1 MIRVLFLETSGV
13 AKSIQTALGA
23 RIRKLRKALDWSQE
37 RLAEACG
44 MHWTYIGQVERG
56 ERNLTL
62 QSIQAIA
69 KALNL
74 KISDLFRGLD

>member
-1 MIRVLFLETSGV
+1 MG
-13 AKSIQTALGA
+13 KNIQTALGA
-23 RIRKLRKALDWSQE
+23 RIRKLRKAQEWSQE
-37 RLAEACG
+37 RLAESSG

-74 KISDLFRGLD
+74 KISELFRGMD

>member
-1 MIRVLFLETSGV
+1 MG
-13 AKSIQTALGA
+13 KNIQTALGA
-23 RIRKLRKALDWSQE
+23 HIRKLRKAQAWSQE
-37 RLAEACG
+37 RLAESSG

-74 KISDLFRGLD
+74 KISELFRGVD

>member
-1 MIRVLFLETSGV
+1 MLRISFSDTAEVGKDL
-13 AKSIQTALGA
+13 KSAFGA
-23 RIRKLRKALDWSQE
+23 RVRLLRKKRGWSQE
-37 RLAEACG
+37 RMAEACG

-62 QSIQAIA
+62 QSIQSIA

-74 KISDLFRGLD
+74 KISELFRGLD